1 MYDKYM
7 KYLINMIKSLFS
19 KELSR
24 PLGRWKIEN
33 CNKQLNNKVDLSN
46 EDHCGMCAQYALSK
60 MNNKIKEDKKC
71 IIDVFPRK

>member
-1 MYDKYM
+1 
-7 KYLINMIKSLFS
+7 MIKSLFS

-46 EDHCGMCAQYALSK
+46 EDHCGTCHTKYNAYK
-60 MNNKIKEDKKC
+60 DIKKIIFYETM
-71 IIDVFPRK
+71 

>member
-1 MYDKYM
+1 M
-7 KYLINMIKSLFS
+7 KYIINMIKSLFS

-46 EDHCGMCAQYALSK
+46 EDHCGTCAQYALS
-60 MNNKIKEDKKC
+60 KIKEDKKC
-71 IIDVFPRK
+71 ILDVFPRK